1 MRSYSNN
8 EMVDA
13 VVIGTGAGG
22 APLLA
27 RLAKAGLKVVALE
40 AGKFWNPKTDF
51 ATDEREQ
58 SKLFW
63 NFERLSG
70 GNDPIA
76 FGKNNSG
83 IGVGGSTL
91 HYTAYTPRP
100 QPHSFAIYSEFGVG
114 NDWPLSYYDL
124 EPYFDELEQFLGI
137 GRATAWE
144 FAKQGAK
151 LVLLARGME
160 QLEGAKTDH

>member
-1 MRSYSNN
+1 MRYYANN

-40 AGKFWNPKTDF
+40 AGKFWNPNTDF

-70 GNDPIA
+70 GSDPIA
-76 FGKNNSG
+76 FGRNNSG

-100 QPHSFAIYSEFGVG
+100 HLIALPFILCSVWDITGPFIMMTW
-114 NDWPLSYYDL
+114 NLIL
-124 EPYFDELEQFLGI
+124 
-137 GRATAWE
+137 
-144 FAKQGAK
+144 
-151 LVLLARGME
+151 MN
-160 QLEGAKTDH
+160 